1 MEGKSLVTVG
11 VVTYNSSKYIIEAL
25 ESVKNQTYEYIELVV
40 SDDCSTDN
48 TVELVR
54 EWLKANKSRFKN
66 VELLTSEV
74 NTGVAANCN
83 RMRKVYHGEWR
94 KDLAGDDVLDRRC
107 VELNMKYV
115 TDHPE
120 TQVVLSDSRVF
131 YDDSNETYIQKPG
144 IPVDDFFM
152 QSAEE
157 QFESLVK
164 FEVYLNPNTLFMK
177 SSFIEKF
184 PIEERFK
191 YMDDRPFYW
200 SLVLGGIRLHY
211 LPEITVNYRKHAG
224 ALTGGKASKTL
235 MSLNYFDSWTDFY
248 YMKWKPEL
256 EKRGL
261 EKESKERQIL
271 WYLLAK
277 YVFHNKKNLLTRAI
291 HFLFEGGFKGRKQ
304 RAESHFN
311 ESK

>member
-1 MEGKSLVTVG
+1 MKDKGLVTVG
-11 VVTYNSSKYIIEAL
+11 IVTYNSSKYIIAAL
-25 ESVKNQTYEYIELVV
+25 DSVKNQTYEQIELIV

-48 TVELVR
+48 TVALVQ
-54 EWLKANKSRFKN
+54 EWMETNKSRFTK
-66 VELLTSEV
+66 VKLLTSEV

-83 RMRKVYHGEWR
+83 RMRKIYHGEWR
-94 KDLAGDDVLDRRC
+94 KDMAGDDVLDRSC

-115 TDHPE
+115 TAHPE
-120 TQVVLSDSRVF
+120 ANVVLSNSRVF

-152 QSAEE
+152 KSAEE
-157 QFESLVK
+157 QFESLVQ

-177 SSFIEKF
+177 SSLIEEF
-184 PIEERFK
+184 PVEERFK

-200 SLVLGGIRLHY
+200 SLVSAGIRLHY

-248 YMKWKPEL
+248 YLKWKPEL
-256 EKRGL
+256 EKRGI
-261 EKESKERQIL
+261 EKDSKERKVL
-271 WYLLAK
+271 WYLMSK
-277 YVFHNKKNLLTRAI
+277 YIFHNKKNLFTRTV
-291 HFLFEGGFKGRKQ
+291 HFFLEGGFRGRRN

-311 ESK
+311 EHK

>member
-1 MEGKSLVTVG
+1 
-11 VVTYNSSKYIIEAL
+11 L
-25 ESVKNQTYEYIELVV
+25 ESVKNQTYEKIELVV

-48 TVELVR
+48 TVEIVR
-54 EWLKANKSRFKN
+54 EWIEVNKARFAY
-66 VELLTSEV
+66 VQLLTTAV
-74 NTGVAANCN
+74 NTGIAANCN
-83 RMRKVYHGEWR
+83 RLRKVYHGMWR
-94 KDLAGDDVLDRRC
+94 KDLAGDDVLDSKC
-107 VELNMKYV
+107 IELNMKYASE
-115 TDHPE
+115 HPDA
-120 TQVVLSDSRVF
+120 QVILSDSRVF
-131 YDDSNETYIQKPG
+131 YDDSDEKYIQKPG
-144 IPVDDFFM
+144 IPVGGFFD
-152 QSAEE
+152 QTAQE
-157 QFESLVK
+157 QFESLIK
-164 FEVYLNPNTLFMK
+164 YEVYLNPNTLFMRTSIINK
-177 SSFIEKF
+177 Y
-184 PIEERFK
+184 PVEERFK

-200 SLVLGGIRLHY
+200 SLVSDGIQLHY

-248 YMKWKPEL
+248 YLKWKPEL